1 MGKSPKILKVF
12 REIKKIA
19 PQDTAI
25 LISGEKGCYKELIAR
40 AIHDN
45 SPRCKGPFIKVD
57 LALIPK
63 DSMEK
68 ELFGKDGPLEVAGL
82 RSSRI
87 DEAKFGT
94 LFLDDVSVMD
104 LNLQA
109 GLYAFLK
116 REELESPNR
125 ISRPAVRVIC
135 ATSENLK
142 EVVQKGVFRKDLYD
156 ILNSAHIRIPALRER
171 KEDILPLA
179 QYFLEKAVER
189 FETGAKEFS
198 KDATDF
204 LVKYNWPRNVREL
217 EDMIKRAVL
226 FSPGGVIGRKDLVMG
241 DVNCCS
247 IKEFLEEKLK
257 RYLKEMTQ
265 LENCNL
271 YDTVLSEVERSLIT
285 IVLKATGGN
294 QLKAAKTLGINRN
307 TLRAKIKEYKIRF

>member
-25 LISGEKGCYKELIAR
+25 LISGERGCYKELIAR

-45 SPRCKGPFIKVD
+45 SPRCKGPFIKVA
-57 LALIPK
+57 LASIPK
-63 DSMEK
+63 DSAEK
-68 ELFGKDGPLEVAGL
+68 ELFGKDGSLEAAGL
-82 RSSRI
+82 RSGRTG
-87 DEAKFGT
+87 EAKVGT
-94 LFLDDVSVMD
+94 VFLDDVSVMD
-104 LNLQA
+104 LDLQTR
-109 GLYAFLK
+109 LYAFLK
-116 REELESPNR
+116 REEPESPDRN
-125 ISRPAVRVIC
+125 SRPAARVIC

-142 EVVQKGVFRKDLYD
+142 EVVQKGMFRKDLYD
-156 ILNSAHIRIPALRER
+156 MLNSAHIRIPALRER
-171 KEDILPLA
+171 REDILPLA
-179 QYFLEKAVER
+179 QYFLERAVER

-198 KDATDF
+198 KDAADF
-204 LVKYNWPRNVREL
+204 LVKYNWPGNVQEL

-226 FSPGGVIGRKDLVMG
+226 FSSGGVIGRKDLVLG
-241 DVNCCS
+241 DINCCS

-271 YDTVLSEVERSLIT
+271 YDTVLSEVEGSLIT
-285 IVLKATGGN
+285 IVLKETGGN